1 MNKNNKIQIIKVGA
15 SLVVVLVLVFV
26 YFSFCSKI
34 KLLSAQIH
42 GAERSIKILEE
53 KRKDL
58 DAASVSLKGFKD
70 EITIIESAF
79 LSEENFVGFVNT
91 LEDFGKKSEVGFIAK
106 EANFSQNGSGQAEFS
121 FSLKG
126 DLKGVYRF
134 LYLLDNS
141 QYSGILRQASIRR
154 EGGESKDF
162 TANID
167 YLIFNFRL

>member
-1 MNKNNKIQIIKVGA
+1 LA
-15 SLVVVLVLVFV
+15 
-26 YFSFCSKI
+26 
-34 KLLSAQIH
+34 
-42 GAERSIKILEE
+42 
-53 KRKDL
+53 
-58 DAASVSLKGFKD
+58 
-70 EITIIESAF
+70 
-79 LSEENFVGFVNT
+79 
-91 LEDFGKKSEVGFIAK
+91 KSEVGFIAK

>member
-53 KRKDL
+53 
-58 DAASVSLKGFKD
+58 
-70 EITIIESAF
+70 
-79 LSEENFVGFVNT
+79 NFVGFVNT

-126 DLKGVYRF
+126 DLKG
-134 LYLLDNS
+134 
-141 QYSGILRQASIRR
+141 
-154 EGGESKDF
+154 
-162 TANID
+162 
-167 YLIFNFRL
+167 